1 MNLNLSK
8 INIFFVIIVSFL
20 NLSCEKIKEKNPKRI
35 QKDRLIA
42 SEKDTLFKRE
52 WIIIDYEDNRTEEI
66 EIYISENNDTIS
78 NQYKSFVNNNVDTL
92 NSHFYD
98 LKITK
103 TNNPH
108 VYNGQITLHTK
119 YKNLKLNKQNRRK
132 IEFAYCNQNKDS
144 VYLRYVESKKSN
156 TINFQFE
163 NHFSNRLQGQLYQI
177 VERDTIVNNEEMIN
191 LNQSYIMVDN
201 QIETVNFFLDS
212 EHIKEHKFKLG
223 RFQLTEKK

>member
-20 NLSCEKIKEKNPKRI
+20 NLSCEKIKEKNPKKI

>member
-119 YKNLKLNKQNRRK
+119 YKNLK
-132 IEFAYCNQNKDS
+132 
-144 VYLRYVESKKSN
+144 
-156 TINFQFE
+156 
-163 NHFSNRLQGQLYQI
+163 
-177 VERDTIVNNEEMIN
+177 
-191 LNQSYIMVDN
+191 
-201 QIETVNFFLDS
+201 
-212 EHIKEHKFKLG
+212 KLCVS
-223 RFQLTEKK
+223 